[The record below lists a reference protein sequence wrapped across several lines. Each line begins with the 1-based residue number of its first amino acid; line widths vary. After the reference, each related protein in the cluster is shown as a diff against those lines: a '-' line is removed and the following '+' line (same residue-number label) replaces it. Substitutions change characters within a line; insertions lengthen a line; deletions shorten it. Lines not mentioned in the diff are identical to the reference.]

1 VGAVVA
7 LEALCRRFRGF
18 GLEHPVPEQTA
29 ALETLAEIGGT
40 EAARAVKRIVT
51 EQIVQGP
58 GLDSA
63 LKTAAQLKVGL
74 PTDVIAP
81 LLRHETPE
89 IRAGG
94 CRCARPSP
102 ATIPLL
108 LELLE
113 DPHPVVAREAVC
125 SLGRM
130 GKIEVRP
137 ILLRLIQQA
146 PSAEAIDAISAIADE
161 ECLVILGRIARTR
174 PDLADAALLAL
185 ESVGSPGALKIAM
198 ASRRPLGSSVT
209 SSD

>member
-63 LKTAAQLKVGL
+63 LKTAAPLKVGL

-89 IRAGG
+89 ISSGG

-113 DPHPVVAREAVC
+113 DPDPVVAREAVC

-137 ILLRLIQQA
+137 ILLPA
-146 PSAEAIDAISAIADE
+146 PA
-161 ECLVILGRIARTR
+161 
-174 PDLADAALLAL
+174 
-185 ESVGSPGALKIAM
+185 GALC
-198 ASRRPLGSSVT
+198 
-209 SSD
+209 